1 MEVITEILEIKRKT
15 QTQTIEIP
23 DYLVYETI
31 DGNPIYYR
39 GFKEVLKKLKTP
51 EEIMG
56 CSSLQGILISCLLKF
71 LYKTIDETKHHLVTN
86 EIGFHLQKK
95 TNLSADIAIY
105 DFDTLKNAPHD
116 HRYLEIPPLVVIEI
130 DTKADTADV
139 ANVLN
144 YNYYYK
150 KTQKLFDFGVQEV
163 FWIFTDTQQILCA
176 KPQQDWLT
184 IAWEKEILILQTY
197 HLTLPELIKKDGLL
211 DLESL
216 KRVEA

>member
-1 MEVITEILEIKRKT
+1 MEVITEILEIRRNT
-15 QTQTIEIP
+15 QSQIIEIP

-39 GFKEVLKKLKTP
+39 GFKEVIKKLKTP

-71 LYKTIDETKHHLVTN
+71 LYKSLDETKHTLVTN

-105 DFDTLKNAPHD
+105 DFGTLKNAPHN
-116 HRYLEIPPLVVIEI
+116 HKYLEVAPLAIIEI

-144 YNYYYK
+144 YNYYYQ
-150 KTQKLFDFGVQEV
+150 KTQKLFDFGVQEI

-176 KPQQDWLT
+176 KPKQDWLT
-184 IAWEKEILILQTY
+184 ISWEKEILLLETY
-197 HLTLPELIKKDGLL
+197 RLSLPELIKKDGLL
-211 DLESL
+211 DWESL
-216 KRVEA
+216 QK